1 MAINIVFMFSFCH
14 FFCLK
19 ADKHLREICL
29 FHRFDCAWMGYLVGS
44 IAALQHLTRTLALN
58 GVSRMK
64 TLRAKLLLA
73 LVVMWI
79 GLLVLATWSALNTRQ
94 TMIDERQAGLKKV
107 VETAEGILK
116 SYAADVVA
124 GTSTVED
131 AKKHAL
137 ERIAAMRYDNGNYIF
152 IFDSRPVVL
161 MLPTNQRVVGTNVA
175 DRKDSDG
182 KPFYVEMVKLGKAQQ
197 HGFVEYM
204 GRLPGNDDSKQ
215 SKKVSYVIYY
225 QPWDW
230 VLASGVFLNDIQN
243 DFYQNLAKLI
253 GILVIIG
260 GLVSAMMLV
269 IIRNIT
275 RSLGGEP
282 AYAVGVASRIASG
295 DLTMVIKTRSGDQ
308 RSLLY
313 EMSVMRERLATV
325 IAGIRSGTEAIDT
338 GAKEIAAGNLDLS
351 SRTEQQAASLEET
364 ASSME
369 ELTSTVKQNAD
380 NARQA
385 GQLAHSASDIAR
397 RGGEV
402 VGQVVDTM
410 QGITE
415 SSRKIADIIGVIDGI
430 AFQTNILALNAA
442 VEAARAGEQ
451 GRGFA
456 VVASEV
462 RSLAQRS
469 AQAAKEIKDLIEV
482 SVTRVD
488 SGSDL
493 VQRAGQT
500 MGEVVDA
507 VQRMT
512 DIMGEISS
520 ATEEQSSGIG
530 QVNMAIA
537 QMDQTTQQNAAL
549 VEQAAAAAG
558 SLEEQARRL
567 KDAVAFFQA
576 DEVAP
581 VSAPAFASRPRAS
594 AAKPVA
600 RSAPRVATKP
610 AAPVRKP
617 AATITRTLPATG
629 GAKPAAPKAAAGDD
643 GDWETF

>member
-1 MAINIVFMFSFCH
+1 
-14 FFCLK
+14 
-19 ADKHLREICL
+19 
-29 FHRFDCAWMGYLVGS
+29 
-44 IAALQHLTRTLALN
+44 
-58 GVSRMK
+58 MK
-64 TLRAKLLLA
+64 TLKSKLLLA

-79 GLLVLATWSALNTRQ
+79 GLLVLAAWSALNTRQ
-94 TMIDERQAGLKKV
+94 NMINEREAGLKRV

-116 SYAADVVA
+116 SYAAEVA
-124 GTSTVED
+124 AGKTSLAE
-131 AKKHAL
+131 AQKQAL
-137 ERIAAMRYDNGNYIF
+137 ERIAAMRYDNDNYIF
-152 IFDSRPVVL
+152 VFDSKPVVL
-161 MLPTNQRVVGTNVA
+161 MHPTNKSVVGKNVG

-182 KPFYVEMVKLGKAQQ
+182 KLYYVEMVKVGKAQQ
-197 HGFVEYM
+197 RGYVNYM
-204 GRLPGNDDSKQ
+204 GRLPGADDTNRTQ
-215 SKKVSYVIYY
+215 KVSYLIYY

-230 VLASGVFLNDIQN
+230 LLVSGVFLNDVES
-243 DFYQNLAKLI
+243 DFYKNLLKLA
-253 GILVIIG
+253 GILIVIG
-260 GLVSAMMLV
+260 VAVSAMMLA

-282 AYAVGVASRIASG
+282 SYAVGVASRIASG
-295 DLTMVIKTRSGDQ
+295 DLTMAIQTRPGDKN
-308 RSLLY
+308 SLLY
-313 EMSVMRERLATV
+313 EMSVMRERLSSV
-325 IAGIRSGTEAIDT
+325 ISGIRTGTDSIDT
-338 GAKEIAAGNLDLS
+338 GAKEIAAGNMDLS

-385 GQLAHSASDIAR
+385 GQLANTASDIAR
-397 RGGEV
+397 RGGDV

-469 AQAAKEIKDLIEV
+469 AQAAKEIKQLIDD

-488 SGSDL
+488 SGSEL

-500 MGEVVDA
+500 MGEVVNA
-507 VQRMT
+507 VQRVT

-530 QVNMAIA
+530 QVNLAIT
-537 QMDQTTQQNAAL
+537 QMDQATQQNAAL

-576 DEVAP
+576 DG
-581 VSAPAFASRPRAS
+581 VSAV
-594 AAKPVA
+594 AAAPVA
-600 RSAPRVATKP
+600 RAAAIAP
-610 AAPVRKP
+610 PV
-617 AATITRTLPATG
+617 
-629 GAKPAAPKAAAGDD
+629 APKAAPASATKPRKASAAVARVPAASKPAPGKSSSASTPVND

>member
-1 MAINIVFMFSFCH
+1 
-14 FFCLK
+14 
-19 ADKHLREICL
+19 
-29 FHRFDCAWMGYLVGS
+29 
-44 IAALQHLTRTLALN
+44 
-58 GVSRMK
+58 MK
-64 TLRAKLLLA
+64 TLKAKLLLA

-79 GLLVLATWSALNTRQ
+79 GLLVLAAWSALNTRQ
-94 TMIDERQAGLKKV
+94 NMINEREAGLKRV

-116 SYAADVVA
+116 SYAAEVA
-124 GTSTVED
+124 AGKTSLAD
-131 AKKHAL
+131 AQKQAL
-137 ERIAAMRYDNGNYIF
+137 ERIAAMRYDNDNYIF
-152 IFDSRPVVL
+152 VFDSKPVVL
-161 MLPTNQRVVGTNVA
+161 MHPTNKSVVGKNVG

-182 KPFYVEMVKLGKAQQ
+182 KLYYVEMVKVGKAQQ
-197 HGFVEYM
+197 RGYVNYM
-204 GRLPGNDDSKQ
+204 GRLPGADDTNRTQ
-215 SKKVSYVIYY
+215 KVSYLIYY

-230 VLASGVFLNDIQN
+230 LLVSGVFLNDVES
-243 DFYQNLAKLI
+243 DFYKNLLKLA
-253 GILVIIG
+253 GILVVIG
-260 GLVSAMMLV
+260 VAVSAMMLA

-295 DLTMVIKTRSGDQ
+295 DLTMAIKTRAGDKT
-308 RSLLY
+308 SLLY
-313 EMSVMRERLATV
+313 EMSVMRERLSSV
-325 IAGIRSGTEAIDT
+325 IGGIRAGTDSIDT
-338 GAKEIAAGNLDLS
+338 GAKEIAAGNMDLS

-385 GQLAHSASDIAR
+385 GQLASTASDIAR
-397 RGGEV
+397 RGGDV

-469 AQAAKEIKDLIEV
+469 AQAAKEIKQLIDD

-488 SGSDL
+488 SGSEL

-500 MGEVVDA
+500 MGEVVTA
-507 VQRMT
+507 VQRVT

-530 QVNMAIA
+530 QVNLAIT
-537 QMDQTTQQNAAL
+537 QMDQATQQNAAL

-576 DEVAP
+576 EGTAAVAAAP
-581 VSAPAFASRPRAS
+581 VVRRAAATTATAPAVANRIVPKTAS
-594 AAKPVA
+594 AA
-600 RSAPRVATKP
+600 SA
-610 AAPVRKP
+610 RKP
-617 AATITRTLPATG
+617 AAAAARL
-629 GAKPAAPKAAAGDD
+629 PAAPKSAPAKSSPGSPPTDD

>member
-1 MAINIVFMFSFCH
+1 
-14 FFCLK
+14 
-19 ADKHLREICL
+19 
-29 FHRFDCAWMGYLVGS
+29 
-44 IAALQHLTRTLALN
+44 
-58 GVSRMK
+58 MK
-64 TLRAKLLLA
+64 TLKAKLLLA

-79 GLLVLATWSALNTRQ
+79 GLLVLAAWSALNTRQ
-94 TMIDERQAGLKKV
+94 NMINEREAGLKRV

-116 SYAADVVA
+116 SYAAEVA
-124 GTSTVED
+124 AGKTSLAD
-131 AKKHAL
+131 AQKQAL
-137 ERIAAMRYDNGNYIF
+137 ERIAAMRYDNDNYIF
-152 IFDSRPVVL
+152 VFDSKPVVL
-161 MLPTNQRVVGTNVA
+161 MHPTNKSVVGKNVG

-182 KPFYVEMVKLGKAQQ
+182 KLYYVEMVKVGKAQQ
-197 HGFVEYM
+197 RGYVNYM
-204 GRLPGNDDSKQ
+204 GRLPGADDTNRTQ
-215 SKKVSYVIYY
+215 KVSYLIYY

-230 VLASGVFLNDIQN
+230 LLVSGVFLNDVES
-243 DFYQNLAKLI
+243 DFYKNLLKLA
-253 GILVIIG
+253 GILIVIG
-260 GLVSAMMLV
+260 VAVSAMMLA

-295 DLTMVIKTRSGDQ
+295 DLTMAITTRQGDKS
-308 RSLLY
+308 SLLY
-313 EMSVMRERLATV
+313 EMSVMRERLSSV
-325 IAGIRSGTEAIDT
+325 ISGIRTGTDSIDT
-338 GAKEIAAGNLDLS
+338 GAKEIAAGNMDLS

-385 GQLAHSASDIAR
+385 GQLANTASDIAR
-397 RGGEV
+397 RGGDV

-469 AQAAKEIKDLIEV
+469 AQAAKEIKQLIDD

-488 SGSDL
+488 SGSEL

-500 MGEVVDA
+500 MGEVVNA
-507 VQRMT
+507 VQRVT

-530 QVNMAIA
+530 QVNLAIT
-537 QMDQTTQQNAAL
+537 QMDQATQQNAAL

-576 DEVAP
+576 EG
-581 VSAPAFASRPRAS
+581 VSA
-594 AAKPVA
+594 VA
-600 RSAPRVATKP
+600 
-610 AAPVRKP
+610 AAPVVRAAAP
-617 AATITRTLPATG
+617 AARVAPKVAPAPATRK
-629 GAKPAAPKAAAGDD
+629 AVAVVARVPAAPKSAQPKSAPADD

>member
-1 MAINIVFMFSFCH
+1 
-14 FFCLK
+14 
-19 ADKHLREICL
+19 
-29 FHRFDCAWMGYLVGS
+29 
-44 IAALQHLTRTLALN
+44 
-58 GVSRMK
+58 MK
-64 TLRAKLLLA
+64 TLKSKLLLA

-79 GLLVLATWSALNTRQ
+79 GLLVLAAWSALNTRQ
-94 TMIDERQAGLKKV
+94 NMINEREAGLKRV

-116 SYAADVVA
+116 SYAAEVA
-124 GTSTVED
+124 AGKTSLAD
-131 AKKHAL
+131 AQKQAL
-137 ERIAAMRYDNGNYIF
+137 ERIAAMRYDNDNYIF
-152 IFDSRPVVL
+152 VFDSKPVVL
-161 MLPTNQRVVGTNVA
+161 MHPTNKSVVGKNVG

-182 KPFYVEMVKLGKAQQ
+182 KLYYVEMVKVGKAQQ
-197 HGFVEYM
+197 RGYVNYM
-204 GRLPGNDDSKQ
+204 GRLPGADDTNRTQ
-215 SKKVSYVIYY
+215 KVSYLIYY

-230 VLASGVFLNDIQN
+230 LLVSGVFLNDVES
-243 DFYQNLAKLI
+243 DFYKNLLKLA
-253 GILVIIG
+253 GILIVIG
-260 GLVSAMMLV
+260 VAVSAMMLA

-295 DLTMVIKTRSGDQ
+295 DLTMAIKTRAGDKS
-308 RSLLY
+308 SLLY
-313 EMSVMRERLATV
+313 EMSVMRERLSSV
-325 IAGIRSGTEAIDT
+325 IGGIRTGTDSIDT
-338 GAKEIAAGNLDLS
+338 GAKEIAAGNMDLS

-385 GQLAHSASDIAR
+385 GQLANTASDIAR
-397 RGGEV
+397 RGGDV

-462 RSLAQRS
+462 RNLAQRS
-469 AQAAKEIKDLIEV
+469 AQAAKEIKHLIDD

-488 SGSDL
+488 SGSEL

-500 MGEVVDA
+500 MGEVVSA
-507 VQRMT
+507 VQRVT

-530 QVNMAIA
+530 QVNLAIA
-537 QMDQTTQQNAAL
+537 QMDQATQQNAAL

-576 DEVAP
+576 EG
-581 VSAPAFASRPRAS
+581 VSAV
-594 AAKPVA
+594 AAAV
-600 RSAPRVATKP
+600 APRVAPK
-610 AAPVRKP
+610 
-617 AATITRTLPATG
+617 AT
-629 GAKPAAPKAAAGDD
+629 PKAAPRKAVAVVARAPATPKPGQSKSAPADD

>member
-1 MAINIVFMFSFCH
+1 
-14 FFCLK
+14 
-19 ADKHLREICL
+19 
-29 FHRFDCAWMGYLVGS
+29 
-44 IAALQHLTRTLALN
+44 
-58 GVSRMK
+58 MK

-79 GLLVLATWSALNTRQ
+79 GLLVLAAWSALNTRQ
-94 TMIDERQAGLKKV
+94 NMIQEREAGLKRV

-116 SYAADVVA
+116 SYAAEVA
-124 GTSTVED
+124 AGKTTLDD
-131 AKKHAL
+131 AKKNAL
-137 ERIAAMRYDNGNYIF
+137 ARISSMRYDNDNYIF
-152 IFDSRPVVL
+152 VFDSKPVVL
-161 MLPTNQRVVGTNVA
+161 MHPTNKSVVGKNVS

-182 KPFYVEMVKLGKAQQ
+182 KLYYVEMVKVGKAQQ
-197 HGFVEYM
+197 RGYVNYM
-204 GRLPGNDDSKQ
+204 GRLPGADDTNRTQ
-215 SKKVSYVIYY
+215 KVSYLIYY
-225 QPWDW
+225 EPWDW
-230 VLASGVFLNDIQN
+230 LLVSGVFLNDVES
-243 DFYQNLAKLI
+243 DFYQNLMKLAA
-253 GILVIIG
+253 ILFVVG
-260 GLVSAMMLV
+260 AVVSAMMLA

-282 AYAVGVASRIASG
+282 AYAVGVASRIAAG
-295 DLTMVIKTRSGDQ
+295 DLTTAITTRPGDK

-313 EMSVMRERLATV
+313 EMSVMRERLSSV
-325 IAGIRSGTEAIDT
+325 ISGIRSGTESIDT

>member
-1 MAINIVFMFSFCH
+1 
-14 FFCLK
+14 
-19 ADKHLREICL
+19 
-29 FHRFDCAWMGYLVGS
+29 
-44 IAALQHLTRTLALN
+44 
-58 GVSRMK
+58 MK
-64 TLRAKLLLA
+64 TVRSKLLLA
-73 LVVMWI
+73 LVVMWV
-79 GLLVLATWSALNTRQ
+79 GLLVLAAWSALNTRQ
-94 TMIDERQAGLKKV
+94 NMINEREAGLKRV

-116 SYAADVVA
+116 SYAAEVA
-124 GTSTVED
+124 AGKTTVED
-131 AKKHAL
+131 AKKNAL
-137 ERIAAMRYDNGNYIF
+137 ARIAAMRYDNDNYIF
-152 IFDSRPVVL
+152 VFDSKPVVL
-161 MLPTNQRVVGTNVA
+161 MHPTNKSVVGKNVS

-182 KPFYVEMVKLGKAQQ
+182 KLYYVEMVKVGKAQQ
-197 HGFVEYM
+197 RGFVNYM
-204 GRLPGNDDSKQ
+204 GRLPGADDTNRTQ
-215 SKKVSYVIYY
+215 KVSYLIYY
-225 QPWDW
+225 EPWDW
-230 VLASGVFLNDIQN
+230 LLVSGVFLNDVES
-243 DFYQNLAKLI
+243 DFYQNLMKLAA
-253 GILVIIG
+253 ILIVVG
-260 GLVSAMMLV
+260 VVVSAMMLA

-282 AYAVGVASRIASG
+282 AYAVEVASAIASG
-295 DLTMVIKTRSGDQ
+295 DLTMAIKTRSGDK

-313 EMSVMRERLATV
+313 EMSVMRERLSSV
-325 IAGIRSGTEAIDT
+325 ISGIRTGTESIDT

-385 GQLAHSASDIAR
+385 GQLAKTASDIAR
-397 RGGEV
+397 RGGDV

-415 SSRKIADIIGVIDGI
+415 SSRKISDIIGVIDGI

-469 AQAAKEIKDLIEV
+469 AQAAKEIKDLIED

-507 VQRMT
+507 VQRVT

-530 QVNMAIA
+530 QVNQAIT

-567 KDAVAFFQA
+567 KEAVAFFQA
-576 DEVAP
+576 GEVAA
-581 VSAPAFASRPRAS
+581 VTAPAFTSRP
-594 AAKPVA
+594 AKPVVKA
-600 RSAPRVATKP
+600 AT
-610 AAPVRKP
+610 AGTAVRKP
-617 AATITRTLPATG
+617 AASVASSASATR
-629 GAKPAAPKAAAGDD
+629 KPALAKALPSASAKSAVPKSPAGDD

>member
-1 MAINIVFMFSFCH
+1 MFSFCH

-19 ADKHLREICL
+19 ADKHLREIGL

-369 ELTSTVKQNAD
+369 QLTSTVKQNAD

-385 GQLAHSASDIAR
+385 GQLARNASEIAV
-397 RGGEV
+397 RGGAV

-410 QGITE
+410 QGITD
-415 SSRKIADIIGVIDGI
+415 SSRKIADIIIVIDGI

-469 AQAAKEIKDLIEV
+469 SAAAKEIKTLIDDSV
-482 SVTRVD
+482 SKVD
-488 SGSDL
+488 VGSKL
-493 VQRAGQT
+493 VVQAGET
-500 MGEVVDA
+500 MNEVVA
-507 VQRMT
+507 SVRRVT
-512 DIMGEISS
+512 DIVGEISS
-520 ATEEQSSGIG
+520 ASQEQSIGIEE
-530 QVNMAIA
+530 VHRAIA
-537 QMDQTTQQNAAL
+537 LMDETTQQNSAL
-549 VEQAAAAAG
+549 VEQASAAAKAMMDEAMAL
-558 SLEEQARRL
+558 SRV
-567 KDAVAFFQA
+567 VATFKI
-576 DEVAP
+576 DDD
-581 VSAPAFASRPRAS
+581 ST
-594 AAKPVA
+594 
-600 RSAPRVATKP
+600 PRVIDITP
-610 AAPVRKP
+610 GRQAPGRHYP
-617 AATITRTLPATG
+617 GI
-629 GAKPAAPKAAAGDD
+629 AG
-643 GDWETF
+643 

>member
-1 MAINIVFMFSFCH
+1 M
-14 FFCLK
+14 
-19 ADKHLREICL
+19 R
-29 FHRFDCAWMGYLVGS
+29 
-44 IAALQHLTRTLALN
+44 
-58 GVSRMK
+58 
-64 TLRAKLLLA
+64 TLRAKLLSA

-79 GLLVLATWSALNTRQ
+79 GLLVLAAWSALNTRQ
-94 TMIDERQAGLKKV
+94 TMIKERQAGLKKV
-107 VETAEGILK
+107 METAEGILK
-116 SYAADVVA
+116 SYAADVTA

-131 AKKHAL
+131 AKKHAI

-175 DRKDSDG
+175 DRKDSEG
-182 KPFYVEMVKLGKAQQ
+182 KAFYVEMVKLAKTQQ
-197 HGFVEYM
+197 QGFMEYM
-204 GRLPGNDDSKQ
+204 GRLPGDDDSKQ
-215 SKKVSYVIYY
+215 SRKVSYVVYY

-230 VLASGVFLNDIQN
+230 VLASGVFLNDIQS

-253 GILVIIG
+253 GILVVISS
-260 GLVSAMMLV
+260 LVSAMMLV

-282 AYAVGVASRIASG
+282 AYAVEVASRIASG
-295 DLTMVIKTRSGDQ
+295 DLTMTIKTRPGDQ

-313 EMSVMRERLATV
+313 EMRVMRERLATV
-325 IAGIRSGTEAIDT
+325 ISGIRSGTDAIDI

-397 RGGEV
+397 RGGGV

-410 QGITE
+410 QGITA
-415 SSRKIADIIGVIDGI
+415 SSRKISDIIGVIDGI

-462 RSLAQRS
+462 RGLAQRS
-469 AQAAKEIKDLIEV
+469 AQAAKEIKGLIED
-482 SVTRVD
+482 SVTRIA
-488 SGSDL
+488 SGSEL
-493 VQRAGQT
+493 VQHAGQT

-507 VQRMT
+507 VQRVT

-520 ATEEQSSGIG
+520 ASEEQSGGIG
-530 QVNMAIA
+530 QVNQAIL
-537 QMDQTTQQNAAL
+537 QMDRNTQQNAAL
-549 VEQAAAAAG
+549 VEQAAAAAS

-567 KDAVAFFQA
+567 KEAVAFFRA
-576 DEVAP
+576 DDGGDTNVTP
-581 VSAPAFASRPRAS
+581 SAPATPVRPAIKPVVKAAIKG
-594 AAKPVA
+594 AAKPVLKA
-600 RSAPRVATKP
+600 DSRMPKA
-610 AAPVRKP
+610 
-617 AATITRTLPATG
+617 LPKKVEAS
-629 GAKPAAPKAAAGDD
+629 AAPKPKTSKPAGEE
-643 GDWETF
+643 GEWETF

>member
-1 MAINIVFMFSFCH
+1 
-14 FFCLK
+14 
-19 ADKHLREICL
+19 
-29 FHRFDCAWMGYLVGS
+29 
-44 IAALQHLTRTLALN
+44 
-58 GVSRMK
+58 MK
-64 TLRAKLLLA
+64 TLKSKLLLA

-79 GLLVLATWSALNTRQ
+79 GLLVLAAWSALNTRQ
-94 TMIDERQAGLKKV
+94 NMINEREAGLKRV

-116 SYAADVVA
+116 SYAAEVA
-124 GTSTVED
+124 AGKTSLAD
-131 AKKHAL
+131 AQKQAL
-137 ERIAAMRYDNGNYIF
+137 ERIAAMRYDNDNYIF
-152 IFDSRPVVL
+152 VFDSKPVVL
-161 MLPTNQRVVGTNVA
+161 MHPTNKSVVGKNVG

-182 KPFYVEMVKLGKAQQ
+182 KLYYVEMVKVGKAQQ
-197 HGFVEYM
+197 RGYVNYM
-204 GRLPGNDDSKQ
+204 GRLPGADDTNRTQ
-215 SKKVSYVIYY
+215 KVSYLIYY

-230 VLASGVFLNDIQN
+230 LLVSGVFLNDVES
-243 DFYQNLAKLI
+243 DFYKNLLKLA
-253 GILVIIG
+253 GILIVIG
-260 GLVSAMMLV
+260 VAVSAMMLA

-295 DLTMVIKTRSGDQ
+295 DLTMAIKTRPGDKS
-308 RSLLY
+308 SLLY
-313 EMSVMRERLATV
+313 EMSVMRERLSSV
-325 IAGIRSGTEAIDT
+325 IGGIRTGTDSIDT
-338 GAKEIAAGNLDLS
+338 GAKEIAAGNMDLS

-385 GQLAHSASDIAR
+385 GQLANTASDIAR
-397 RGGEV
+397 RGGDV

-462 RSLAQRS
+462 RNLAQRS
-469 AQAAKEIKDLIEV
+469 AQAAKEIKHLIDD

-488 SGSDL
+488 SGSEL

-500 MGEVVDA
+500 MGEVVSA
-507 VQRMT
+507 VQRVT

-530 QVNMAIA
+530 QVNLAIA
-537 QMDQTTQQNAAL
+537 QMDQATQQNAAL

-576 DEVAP
+576 EG
-581 VSAPAFASRPRAS
+581 VSAVAAAPAVRA
-594 AAKPVA
+594 AAV
-600 RSAPRVATKP
+600 APRVAPK
-610 AAPVRKP
+610 
-617 AATITRTLPATG
+617 AT
-629 GAKPAAPKAAAGDD
+629 PKAAPRKAVAVVARAPATPKPGQSKSAPADD

>member
-1 MAINIVFMFSFCH
+1 
-14 FFCLK
+14 
-19 ADKHLREICL
+19 
-29 FHRFDCAWMGYLVGS
+29 
-44 IAALQHLTRTLALN
+44 
-58 GVSRMK
+58 MK
-64 TLRAKLLLA
+64 TLKSKLLLA

-94 TMIDERQAGLKKV
+94 NMINEREAGLKRV

-116 SYAADVVA
+116 SYAAEVA
-124 GTSTVED
+124 AGKTSLAD
-131 AKKHAL
+131 AQKQAL
-137 ERIAAMRYDNGNYIF
+137 ERIAAMRYDNDNYIF
-152 IFDSRPVVL
+152 VFDSKPVVL
-161 MLPTNQRVVGTNVA
+161 MHPTNKNVVGKNVG

-182 KPFYVEMVKLGKAQQ
+182 KLYYVEMVKVGKAQQ
-197 HGFVEYM
+197 RGYVNYM
-204 GRLPGNDDSKQ
+204 GRLPGADDTNRTQ
-215 SKKVSYVIYY
+215 KVSYLIYY

-230 VLASGVFLNDIQN
+230 LLVSGVFLNDVES
-243 DFYQNLAKLI
+243 DFYKNLLKLA
-253 GILVIIG
+253 GILIVVG
-260 GLVSAMMLV
+260 VAVSAMMLA

-295 DLTMVIKTRSGDQ
+295 DLTMAIKTRAGDKA
-308 RSLLY
+308 SLLY
-313 EMSVMRERLATV
+313 EMSVMRERLSSV
-325 IAGIRSGTEAIDT
+325 IGGIRTGTDSIDT
-338 GAKEIAAGNLDLS
+338 GAKEIAAGNMDLS
-351 SRTEQQAASLEET
+351 SRTEEQAASLEET

-385 GQLAHSASDIAR
+385 GQLANTASDIAR
-397 RGGEV
+397 RGGDV

-469 AQAAKEIKDLIEV
+469 AQAAKEIKHLIDD
-482 SVTRVD
+482 SVARVD
-488 SGSDL
+488 SGSEL

-507 VQRMT
+507 VQRVT

-530 QVNMAIA
+530 QVNLAIT
-537 QMDQTTQQNAAL
+537 QMDQATQQNAAL

-567 KDAVAFFQA
+567 KDAVAFFQTDGVTA
-576 DEVAP
+576 VP
-581 VSAPAFASRPRAS
+581 VVREAAPA
-594 AAKPVA
+594 A
-600 RSAPRVATKP
+600 RV
-610 AAPVRKP
+610 
-617 AATITRTLPATG
+617 
-629 GAKPAAPKAAAGDD
+629 APKAAPVAAPRKAAAVARVPATPKSASPKSSPADD